1 MLVKRDASPPLQHW
15 QQPRY
20 SRRARR
26 WDILRIATRFL
37 WALGW
42 DRLTGNRSSD
52 RRQQH
57 AQWLVQR
64 LLELG
69 PTFIKLGQALSTRPD
84 LIPREYTQALGELQ
98 DRVPP
103 FSSELAIAVIER
115 ELNSPLNDLFRE
127 FDRYPLAAA
136 SLGQVHKA
144 ILHSGEAVVVKV
156 QRPGLA
162 DLFQLDFEV
171 LHQLAHWLNRYWP
184 DARKYNLEELY
195 REFFGLLYQEIDYIH
210 EGKNADRFRH
220 NFQDVPQIHVP
231 EVYWRYTTAKVLTLE
246 YAPGI
251 KITDRATIEACNLD
265 PDRLIQLGVSCYL
278 KQMLD
283 DGFFQSDPH
292 PGNMAV
298 GEAGELIFYDFGT
311 MTEVKGLNREQMV
324 RTFFAVMRKDTD
336 GVIDSLTYMGF
347 LEPSSDMTAVRRLV
361 AFVLDQF
368 REKPIDLSAFQQMS
382 SELYIIFEQQPFRL
396 PAQMMFAVK
405 AVTTL
410 DGIARSLNP
419 QYNLIAASTPF
430 LKQMVKS
437 AKSGNLLRQLAR
449 QTRDFVQYKLTQPS
463 AAERAVR
470 QLEERIE
477 QGELQFRVRSLTT
490 ERATRR
496 IYLALKC
503 LIYTSL
509 CATGMICGTLLVV
522 NGIANWAIAAFCFG
536 AFWFLILGRA
546 FINLLLRERFDRLA
560 ER

>member
-1 MLVKRDASPPLQHW
+1 MLVKRDASPPLQRW
-15 QQPRY
+15 EQPRY
-20 SRRARR
+20 SRGARR
-26 WDILRIATRFL
+26 WAILTIAARL
-37 WALGW
+37 LLALGW
-42 DRLTGNRSSD
+42 DRLSGGSNSAR
-52 RRQQH
+52 RRQH
-57 AQWLVQR
+57 ARWLVQR
-64 LLELG
+64 LLDLG

-103 FSSELAIAVIER
+103 FSSELAIAVIEQ
-115 ELNSPLNDLFRE
+115 ELNQPVRDLFRE
-127 FDRYPLAAA
+127 FDPYPLAAA

-144 ILHSGEAVVVKV
+144 VLHSGEAVVVKV

-162 DLFQLDFEV
+162 NLFQLDFEV
-171 LHQLAHWLNRYWP
+171 LHQLARWLNRYWA

-195 REFFGLLYQEIDYIH
+195 REFFSLLYQEIDYIH

-220 NFQDVPQIHVP
+220 NFQDFPQIRVP

-246 YAPGI
+246 YLPGI

-278 KQMLD
+278 KQMLQ

-298 GEAGELIFYDFGT
+298 GNGGELIFYDFGT

-336 GVIDSLTYMGF
+336 GLIDSLIYMGF
-347 LEPSSDMTAVRRLV
+347 IEPSSDMTAVRRLV
-361 AFVLDQF
+361 AFILEQF
-368 REKPIDLSAFQQMS
+368 RDKPLDLSAFRQLS
-382 SELYIIFEQQPFRL
+382 SELYVIFEQQPFRL

-419 QYNLIAASTPF
+419 QYNLLAASTPF

-437 AKSGNLLRQLAR
+437 ARSGNLLRQVAR
-449 QTRDFVQYKLTQPS
+449 QARNFVQFKLTQPS

-477 QGELQFRVRSLTT
+477 RGELQFRVRSLAT
-490 ERATRR
+490 ERALRR
-496 IYLALKC
+496 VYLALKC
-503 LIYTSL
+503 SIYAALT
-509 CATGMICGTLLVV
+509 ATGAICGTLLAVA
-522 NGIANWAIAAFCFG
+522 GLASWAIAAFCFG
-536 AFWFLILGRA
+536 GFWLLIFGRA
-546 FINLLLRERFDRLA
+546 FVNLLLRERFDRLA
-560 ER
+560 DS

>member
-1 MLVKRDASPPLQHW
+1 MLVKRDASPPPQRW

-20 SRRARR
+20 SHRARQ
-26 WDILRIATRFL
+26 WDIFQVVARLLLAF
-37 WALGW
+37 GW
-42 DRLTGNRSSD
+42 DRLTGSRSSQ

-57 AQWLVQR
+57 ARWLVER

-84 LIPREYTQALGELQ
+84 LIPREYTQALGDLQ

-103 FSSELAIAVIER
+103 FSSEVAIAVIER
-115 ELNSPLNDLFRE
+115 ELGRSLNDLFRE

-144 ILHSGEAVVVKV
+144 VLHSGEAVVVKV
-156 QRPGLA
+156 QRPGIA

-171 LHQLAHWLNRYWP
+171 LHQLARWLNRYWP

-195 REFFGLLYQEIDYIH
+195 REFFGLLYEEIDYVH
-210 EGKNADRFRH
+210 EGKNADRFRK
-220 NFQDVPQIHVP
+220 NFQDFPQIVVP
-231 EVYWRYTTAKVLTLE
+231 EVYWRYSSSKVLTLE
-246 YAPGI
+246 YLPGI
-251 KITDRATIEACNLD
+251 KIDDRATIEACHLD
-265 PDRLIQLGVSCYL
+265 PDRLIQLGISCYL
-278 KQMLD
+278 KQMLE

-298 GEAGELIFYDFGT
+298 GSNGELIFYDFGT
-311 MTEVKGLNREQMV
+311 MTEVKGMAKDEMI

-336 GVIDSLTYMGF
+336 GVVDSLTQMGF
-347 LEPSSDMTAVRRLV
+347 LDASADMVAVRRLV
-361 AFVLDQF
+361 SFVLDQF
-368 REKPIDLSAFQQMS
+368 RDKPIDLKAFKQMG
-382 SELYIIFEQQPFRL
+382 SELYLLFEQQPFRL

-405 AVTTL
+405 SVTTL
-410 DGIARSLNP
+410 DGIARALNP
-419 QYNLIAASTPF
+419 QYNLLAASTPF

-437 AKSGNLLRQLAR
+437 ANSGNLVRQLAR
-449 QTRDFVQYKLTQPS
+449 QTRDFVQHKLTQPS

-477 QGELQFRVRSLTT
+477 RGELQFRVQSLASD
-490 ERATRR
+490 RALRR

-503 LIYTSL
+503 LLYAGLS
-509 CATGMICGTLLVV
+509 ATGLGCGTVLAV

-536 AFWFLILGRA
+536 GFWLLILSRA
-546 FINLLLRERFDRLA
+546 FVNLLLRERFDRLA

>member
-1 MLVKRDASPPLQHW
+1 MLVKRDASSPLQRW

-26 WDILRIATRFL
+26 WDILRIAVRLCF
-37 WALGW
+37 ALGW
-42 DRLTGNRSSD
+42 DRLTGRNTSAH
-52 RRQQH
+52 RQQH
-57 AQWLVQR
+57 ARWLVQR
-64 LLELG
+64 LIELG

-84 LIPREYTQALGELQ
+84 LIPREYTQVLSDLQ

-103 FSSELAIAVIER
+103 FGTEVAIAVIEH
-115 ELNSPLNDLFRE
+115 ELGHSLQDLFRE
-127 FDRYPLAAA
+127 FDPYPLAAA

-144 ILHSGEAVVVKV
+144 VLHSGDAVVVKV

-162 DLFQLDFEV
+162 ELFQLDFEV
-171 LHQLAHWLNRYWP
+171 LHQLARWLNRYWS
-184 DARKYNLEELY
+184 DVRKYNLEELY

-220 NFQDVPQIHVP
+220 NFQEVPQIRVP
-231 EVYWRYTTAKVLTLE
+231 EVYWRYTTARVLTLE
-246 YAPGI
+246 YLPGI
-251 KITDRATIEACNLD
+251 KITDRATIEACHLE

-278 KQMLD
+278 KQMLV

-298 GEAGELIFYDFGT
+298 GNNGELIFYDFGT

-324 RTFFAVMRKDTD
+324 RTFFAVMRKDAD
-336 GVIDSLTYMGF
+336 GLLDSLTYMGF
-347 LEPSSDMTAVRRLV
+347 IESNSDMTAVRRLI
-361 AFVLDQF
+361 AFLLEEI
-368 REKPIDLSAFQQMS
+368 RSKPIDIRAFSQLG
-382 SELYIIFEQQPFRL
+382 SELYVIFEQQPFRL

-410 DGIARSLNP
+410 DGIARALNP
-419 QYNLIAASTPF
+419 QYNLIAASSPF

-437 AKSGNLLRQLAR
+437 AQSGNLVRQVAR
-449 QTRDFVQYKLTQPS
+449 QTRQFIQYKLTQPS

-477 QGELQFRVRSLTT
+477 RGELQFRVRSLTT
-490 ERATRR
+490 ERALRR
-496 IYLALKC
+496 VYLALKC
-503 LIYTSL
+503 LIYASL
-509 CATGMICGTLLVV
+509 AATGAVCGTLLALHGVA
-522 NGIANWAIAAFCFG
+522 NGAIAAFCFG
-536 AFWFLILGRA
+536 GFWLLLLSRA
-546 FINLLLRERFDRLA
+546 FISLLLRERLDRLA